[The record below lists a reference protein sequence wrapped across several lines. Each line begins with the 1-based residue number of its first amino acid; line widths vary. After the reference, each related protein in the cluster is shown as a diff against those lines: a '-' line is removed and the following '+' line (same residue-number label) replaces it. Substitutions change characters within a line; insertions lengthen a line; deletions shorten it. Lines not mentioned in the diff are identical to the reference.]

1 MNNKTKDEIS
11 FWKSVK
17 TKLITTFLVVAIV
30 PLVIVSTVNYVTSRN
45 RIMNE
50 TDDNLK
56 AQANYAVTQLEK
68 ILQTNFASLDT
79 LANAPSTVMYLEQGG
94 DGHLEE
100 DVKAHLEKVDAFLD
114 DGNGTAVADKTG
126 QQLLRTVGEP
136 QKVTEK
142 EYFKHAMNGEKYVSD
157 VFVSSATNTRIVTI
171 IVPVYNAKKEIIG
184 SVQRNYEMNRLN
196 EFLASEFEDLDLFF
210 VDTTGMVAARSQN
223 ANEPGQEED
232 LSKVEFMT
240 SGKESGYYSAD
251 TGKGYSARMYYAT
264 SKMCGWK
271 VVASKNESDTTAV
284 IRNVLYLSIIIGVVL
299 ILVVV
304 GVSLYM
310 SNGFIR
316 PIRLIKNALT
326 DLSDGRFTVIT
337 KETNRQDEFG
347 LIVRH
352 TNEVIDRIQAIVKQ
366 IKIQSSSVSDS
377 SEKMANMTA
386 DISQT
391 ANDVTNAVQEI
402 AIGAT
407 QQADDVLSATTHT
420 STISTNIENVTE
432 NAKNVHSTAGQM
444 SNNSKET
451 VKQLE
456 LLQNSSQ
463 EMGNV
468 LGNITEKIDATGTS
482 VEHISVKVEA
492 INSIAAQTNLL
503 ALNAS
508 IEAARAGEAGKGF
521 AVVAE
526 EIANLADES
535 AGAASEIRKE
545 MEILLKASQS
555 AVSMAKDVN
564 AATDDQNRILNET
577 VESIQRLIEDIE
589 QSVNGIQMI
598 NESSKACEESKNVIV
613 DVMESLSAISEE
625 NAACS
630 QETSAS
636 MEELAS
642 TVTRLAESAKDLQ
655 NIADKLNNEV
665 QFFKE
670 D

>member
-1 MNNKTKDEIS
+1 MNNKTKEEIS

-50 TDDNLK
+50 TDDSLK

-79 LANAPSTVMYLEQGG
+79 LANAPSTIMYLEQGG

-184 SVQRNYEMNRLN
+184 SVQRNYEMNHLH
-196 EFLASEFEDLDLFF
+196 EFLASEFEDLLF
-210 VDTTGMVAARSQN
+210 VDTTGMVAAQSKN
-223 ANEPGQEED
+223 VKEED
-232 LSKVEFMT
+232 LSKAEFMT

-251 TGKGYSARMYYAT
+251 TGNGYSARMYYAT
-264 SKMCGWK
+264 SKTCGWK

-352 TNEVIDRIQAIVKQ
+352 TNEVIERIQAIVKQ

-655 NIADKLNNEV
+655 SIADKLNNEV

>member
-45 RIMNE
+45 RIMDE
-50 TDDNLK
+50 TDDSLK

-68 ILQTNFASLDT
+68 ILQTNFAALDT
-79 LANAPSTVMYLEQGG
+79 LANSPSTIMYLEKGG

-184 SVQRNYEMNRLN
+184 SVQRNYEMNRLH
-196 EFLASEFEDLDLFF
+196 EFLASEFEDLFF
-210 VDTTGMVAARSQN
+210 VDTTGMVAAHSMN
-223 ANEPGQEED
+223 AIEPGQEED
-232 LSKVEFMT
+232 LSKAGFMT

-251 TGKGYSARMYYAT
+251 TGKGYRSKMYYAT
-264 SKMCGWK
+264 SKTCGWK

-352 TNEVIDRIQAIVKQ
+352 TNEVIERIQAIVKQ

-598 NESSKACEESKNVIV
+598 NESSKACEESKDVIV

-636 MEELAS
+636 MEELAI

>member
-45 RIMNE
+45 RIMDE
-50 TDDNLK
+50 TDDSLK

-68 ILQTNFASLDT
+68 ILQTNYASLDT
-79 LANAPSTVMYLEQGG
+79 LANAPSTIMYLEQGG

-184 SVQRNYEMNRLN
+184 SVQRNYEMNRLH
-196 EFLASEFEDLDLFF
+196 EFLASEFKDLDLFF
-210 VDTTGMVAARSQN
+210 VDTTGMVAAQSKN
-223 ANEPGQEED
+223 VKEED
-232 LSKVEFMT
+232 LSKAGFMT

-251 TGKGYSARMYYAT
+251 TGKGYRSKMYYAT
-264 SKMCGWK
+264 SKTCGWK
-271 VVASKNESDTTAV
+271 VVAAKNESDTTAV

-352 TNEVIDRIQAIVKQ
+352 TNEVIERIQAIVKQ

-598 NESSKACEESKNVIV
+598 NESSKACEESKDVIV

-636 MEELAS
+636 MEKLAS